1 MPRTVATGPRRTDN
15 SSLMHI
21 FSDSHFPVMH
31 AARRAALMADLVNGY
46 QDGTIP
52 LPDAR
57 VCLGDFSNEN
67 GAVNTLAYDTVSTDF
82 MASLAASTASVP
94 FRTLVGNHDI
104 WSNNRTGAAAAAAFG
119 MPSLNFTLDLPT
131 VRLIFANPSGMLSG
145 VAKIELDAA
154 TTDWAMAQAV
164 RTSILLTHAPL
175 QNTVII
181 PGADG
186 STLFDSTTN
195 SPGFFLTEVGQSTDA
210 TIRAKLGATPN
221 IVASLSGHLHT
232 NRDRH
237 TISGTTTVGSR
248 SLFWYSHP
256 ALLWIALLV
265 DRHDRIYSVWV
276 EHTPGFLTFHPRE
289 HLTGTWCQP
298 VRYAL

>member
-1 MPRTVATGPRRTDN
+1 MPRTVATGPRRTAN
-15 SSLMHI
+15 SSLMHF
-21 FSDSHFPVMH
+21 FSDSHFPVMG
-31 AARRAALMADLVNGY
+31 AARKAAVLADLINGY
-46 QDGTIP
+46 NDGTVP

-67 GAVNTLAYDTVSTDF
+67 GTVNTAPVSNDWMT
-82 MASLAASTASVP
+82 ALAAGTASVP
-94 FRTLVGNHDI
+94 FRTLIGNHDI
-104 WSNNRTGAAAAAAFG
+104 WNNTRTGLAAATAFG

-131 VRLIFANPSGMLSG
+131 VRLIFANPSAMLSG
-145 VAKIELDAA
+145 VAKIELDTA
-154 TTDWAMAQAV
+154 TTDWAMAQATT
-164 RTSILLTHAPL
+164 TSILLTHAPL

-186 STLFDSTTN
+186 TTLFDSTTA
-195 SPGFFLTEVGQSTDA
+195 SPGFFLTEVGQTTDA
-210 TIRAKLGATPN
+210 TIRTKLGNTPN
-221 IVASLSGHLHT
+221 IVAHLSGHLHT

-237 TISGTTTVGSR
+237 TVMGTTTVGSR

-265 DRHDRIYSVWV
+265 DRHDRMYSMFV
-276 EHTPGFLTFHPRE
+276 EHTPGFLTYHPRE

-298 VRYAL
+298 VRYAV